1 MKRIRA
7 AFALASS
14 ALLVGLVAPEAQAQ
28 GTRRTFGSDF
38 RSNVDTTIAFDRNGT
53 VTLIAQ
59 SGDIVVTGSTNG
71 QLHVHATADNQN
83 IRFEASSSRMTLEV
97 GVGSRRGAETKFEV
111 SVPQGVR
118 VLARSQSGDVSIRG
132 TRGEVEVNAFSGDV
146 VVEDVTSHLTVT
158 TLSGGITAANIVGD
172 LEVASTSGDV
182 KVNNL
187 RGNAEVTTV
196 SGDIDLRGL
205 TSKEVRGKTTS
216 GDVTF
221 DGLVDSAGRYEFGA
235 HSGDIRLHV
244 QRDAS
249 AQLSVSTWNGGID
262 SQFPITLKPGAHGI
276 GAATSKRF
284 TFDIGGGAARIS
296 AETFSGDI
304 TVSSNGHG
312 ASEHR

>member
-7 AFALASS
+7 TLAVTAA
-14 ALLVGLVAPEAQAQ
+14 ALLTGLSSHEAGAQ
-28 GTRRTFGSDF
+28 RTRGSFGSDL
-38 RSNVDTTIAFDRNGT
+38 RSSIDTTIAFDRNGT
-53 VTLIAQ
+53 VTLIAPT
-59 SGDIVVTGSTNG
+59 GDIVVTGSTNG
-71 QLHVHATADNQN
+71 QLHVRASGDNEN
-83 IRFEASSSRMTLEV
+83 IRFEASASRMTLEV
-97 GVGSRRGAETKFEV
+97 GGSHRGGDTKFEV

-118 VLARSQSGDVSIRG
+118 VLARAQSGDISIRG
-132 TRGEVEVNAFSGDV
+132 TRGEVEANSYSGDI
-146 VVEDVTSHLTVT
+146 VVEDVTSRLTVNS
-158 TLSGGITAANIVGD
+158 LSGSITAANIVGD
-172 LEVASTSGDV
+172 LEVVSTSGDV
-182 KVNNL
+182 KINDL
-187 RGNAEVTTV
+187 RGIADVTTV

-205 TSKEVRGKTTS
+205 TSKEVRAKTTS

-221 DGLVDSAGRYEFGA
+221 DGLVDPQGRYEFGA

-284 TFDIGGGAARIS
+284 TFDIGAGSARIS

-312 ASEHR
+312 ASERR